1 MHRFPLGRGRW
12 LAGLSAVILL
22 VGCVLPWYTVGDAAG
37 GLPPVQGNAFEG
49 SGIIVFLVAL
59 ATLAL
64 VALPYAMGDRPL
76 GGDRW
81 PLYLLLLVFGV
92 AGLALRLIDLI
103 GRGVPGLLPDR
114 ALGLWVVAVGLI
126 VLARATYETARMP
139 ERG

>member
-1 MHRFPLGRGRW
+1 MHRSPLGRGRW
-12 LAGLSAVILL
+12 LAALSAVIIL

-37 GLPPVQGNAFEG
+37 GLPPAQGNAFEA

-76 GGDRW
+76 GADRW

-92 AGLALRLIDLI
+92 AGFGLRLVDLV

-114 ALGLWVVAVGLI
+114 ALGLWIVAVGL
-126 VLARATYETARMP
+126 VVFARATYEIARVP
-139 ERG
+139 QRG